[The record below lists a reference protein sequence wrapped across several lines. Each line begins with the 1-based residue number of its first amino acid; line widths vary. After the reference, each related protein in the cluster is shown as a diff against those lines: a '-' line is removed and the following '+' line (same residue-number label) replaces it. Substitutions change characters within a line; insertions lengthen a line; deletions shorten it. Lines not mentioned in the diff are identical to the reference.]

1 MPRNR
6 DEGFC
11 CGGGGGKIWME
22 EHHEQICHLR
32 MDEAIGVEAHTVIT
46 ACPYCL
52 IMMEDAIK
60 DKEKSESMKAFD
72 ISEVVARRDLAQD
85 EVRNAKMRGWI
96 HPSPHLFFRFGLFF
110 ER

>member
-1 MPRNR
+1 MDRVKKDRFVELPRHK

-22 EHHEQICHLR
+22 EHHGRICHLR
-32 MDEAIGVEAHTVIT
+32 MDEAIGISAKTVVT

-60 DKEKSESMKAFD
+60 DKEKSESMKALD
-72 ISEVVARRDLAQD
+72 ISEVVAGG
-85 EVRNAKMRGWI
+85 M
-96 HPSPHLFFRFGLFF
+96 
-110 ER
+110 